1 MPKHVILG
9 RTEHEHPPKDA
20 WHQFEGLVVV
30 LVAIHAL
37 AFLFWAWLLYKTRRA
52 GGNTVKA
59 VAGAGAGAGSG
70 ARSGKWSKS
79 SGGSGPP
86 AATSPRR
93 TAPAFEWRTPREIL
107 AQQRAKAG
115 GKV

>member
-9 RTEHEHPPKDA
+9 REHEHHHKDA

-30 LVAIHAL
+30 LVACHAV

-52 GGNTVKA
+52 NGAAAGG
-59 VAGAGAGAGSG
+59 GGSAGSKG
-70 ARSGKWSKS
+70 AKGKAS
-79 SGGSGPP
+79 P
-86 AATSPRR
+86 ARKT
-93 TAPAFEWRTPREIL
+93 TPAFEWRTPREIL
-107 AQQRAKAG
+107 LAQQKAKM

>member
-9 RTEHEHPPKDA
+9 REHEHHHKDA

-30 LVAIHAL
+30 LVACHGV

-52 GGNTVKA
+52 SLAAGGGGA
-59 VAGAGAGAGSG
+59 RGAGGPRGAKGQ
-70 ARSGKWSKS
+70 ARKTT
-79 SGGSGPP
+79 P
-86 AATSPRR
+86 AS
-93 TAPAFEWRTPREIL
+93 EWRTPREIL
-107 AQQRAKAG
+107 LAQQKAKL